1 MCVYLRKRISGKRE
15 IVKKNPRTT
24 FNACS
29 NNGDGIN
36 KTLVNAIKSNT
47 FSSSPLAGSGRA
59 LHREVRTKRRSSI
72 NPRDVPA
79 GGWNRNR
86 NKTVRCR
93 LNRIFNQPW
102 CNEKGAS
109 ITVRLQ
115 PKNFNQP
122 LQSTGLNCSKFLFNF
137 LFILFHRKENQR
149 KKNQPATLTN
159 ANEV

>member
-1 MCVYLRKRISGKRE
+1 MCVYLRKRISGE
-15 IVKKNPRTT
+15 WETIKNPRTT

-79 GGWNRNR
+79 GGGRIRNR

-122 LQSTGLNCSKFLFNF
+122 LQSTGLNCSKFVLIFCSYYF
-137 LFILFHRKENQR
+137 TGRKTNE
-149 KKNQPATLTN
+149 KIQPTN
-159 ANEV
+159 H